1 MNTKGDFLMKRSIR
15 MLLALCLAL
24 TLLLS
29 AMPTVQ
35 AASQISKTKAKNI
48 ALNHAGYTAAQATFI
63 KVKLDRDDGVRVY
76 EVEFYVRDGAILEYD
91 YEIHAQ
97 TGAILDWDR
106 EVEANYTV
114 SNIGLAAAKKA
125 ALQDAGYTASQV
137 KFFKAKLDRDDG
149 CYDIEFYV
157 RGNVIVEHDYEV
169 DAKTGKILS
178 HDTDIEGYTP
188 SQSSGDRIT
197 KAKAKNIALHH
208 AGLSAGKVSFV
219 RVKLDRDD
227 GRWVYEIEFRMRNN
241 RRIEYDYEIDAYT
254 GQILSWDRDYDD

>member
-1 MNTKGDFLMKRSIR
+1 MKRSIR
-15 MLLALCLAL
+15 TLLALCLAL
-24 TLLLS
+24 SLLL
-29 AMPTVQ
+29 
-35 AASQISKTKAKNI
+35 AAVPAAHAAAQITKAQAKTI

-106 EVEANYTV
+106 EVEGRYTV
-114 SNIGLAAAKKA
+114 SNIGLAAAKKI
-125 ALQDAGYTASQV
+125 ALEDAGYSASQV

-178 HDTDIEGYTP
+178 HDTDIEGYYP
-188 SQSSGDRIT
+188 SQSTGEKIG
-197 KAKAKNIALHH
+197 KAKAKTIALNH
-208 AGLSAGKVSFV
+208 AGLAASKVTFKKA
-219 RVKLDRDD
+219 KLDKED
-227 GRWVYEIEFRMRNN
+227 GRWVYEVEFRLRNN

-254 GQILSWDRDYDD
+254 GKILSWDRDYDD

>member
-1 MNTKGDFLMKRSIR
+1 MKRSIR
-15 MLLALCLAL
+15 TLLALCLAL
-24 TLLLS
+24 SLLL
-29 AMPTVQ
+29 
-35 AASQISKTKAKNI
+35 AAVPAAHAAAQITKAQAKTI

-63 KVKLDRDDGVRVY
+63 KVKLDREDGIQVY
-76 EVEFYVRDGAILEYD
+76 EVEFYVRDNAILEYD
-91 YEIHAQ
+91 YEINAQ

-106 EVEANYTV
+106 EVEGRYTV

-178 HDTDIEGYTP
+178 HDTDIEGYYP
-188 SQSSGDRIT
+188 SQSTGEKIG
-197 KAKAKNIALHH
+197 KAKAKTIALNH
-208 AGLSAGKVSFV
+208 AGLAASKVTFKKA
-219 RVKLDRDD
+219 KLDKED
-227 GRWVYEIEFRMRNN
+227 GRWVYEVEFRLRNN

-254 GQILSWDRDYDD
+254 GKILSWDRDYDD

>member
-1 MNTKGDFLMKRSIR
+1 MKRSIR
-15 MLLALCLAL
+15 TLLALCLAL
-24 TLLLS
+24 SLLL
-29 AMPTVQ
+29 
-35 AASQISKTKAKNI
+35 AAVPAAHAAAQITKAQAKTI

-63 KVKLDRDDGVRVY
+63 KVKLDREDGIQVY
-76 EVEFYVRDGAILEYD
+76 EVEFFVRDNAILEYD
-91 YEIHAQ
+91 YEINAQ

-178 HDTDIEGYTP
+178 HDTDIEGYYP
-188 SQSSGDRIT
+188 SQSTGEKIG
-197 KAKAKNIALHH
+197 KAKAKTIALNH
-208 AGLSAGKVSFV
+208 AGLAASKVTFKKA
-219 RVKLDRDD
+219 KLDKED
-227 GRWVYEIEFRMRNN
+227 GRWVYEVEFRLRNN

-254 GQILSWDRDYDD
+254 GKILSWDRDYDD

>member
-1 MNTKGDFLMKRSIR
+1 MKRSIR
-15 MLLALCLAL
+15 TLLALCLAL
-24 TLLLS
+24 SLLL
-29 AMPTVQ
+29 
-35 AASQISKTKAKNI
+35 AAVPAAHAAAQITKAQAKTI

-63 KVKLDRDDGVRVY
+63 KVKLDREDGIQVY
-76 EVEFYVRDGAILEYD
+76 EVEFFVRDNAILEYD
-91 YEIHAQ
+91 YEINAQ

-106 EVEANYTV
+106 EVEGNYTV

-178 HDTDIEGYTP
+178 HDTDIEGYYP
-188 SQSSGDRIT
+188 SQSTGEKIG
-197 KAKAKNIALHH
+197 KAKAKTIALNH
-208 AGLSAGKVSFV
+208 AGLAASKVTFKKA
-219 RVKLDRDD
+219 KLDKED
-227 GRWVYEIEFRMRNN
+227 GRWVYEVEFRLRNN

-254 GQILSWDRDYDD
+254 GKILSWDRDYDD

>member
-1 MNTKGDFLMKRSIR
+1 MKRSIR
-15 MLLALCLAL
+15 TLLALCLAL
-24 TLLLS
+24 SLLL
-29 AMPTVQ
+29 
-35 AASQISKTKAKNI
+35 AAVPAAHAAAQITKAQAKTI

-63 KVKLDRDDGVRVY
+63 KVKLDREDGIQVY
-76 EVEFYVRDGAILEYD
+76 EVEFFVRDNAILEYD
-91 YEIHAQ
+91 YEINAQ

-106 EVEANYTV
+106 EVEGRYTV

-178 HDTDIEGYTP
+178 HDTDIEGYYP
-188 SQSSGDRIT
+188 SQSTGEKIG
-197 KAKAKNIALHH
+197 KAKAKTIALNH

-241 RRIEYDYEIDAYT
+241 RRIEYEYEIDAYT

>member
-1 MNTKGDFLMKRSIR
+1 MKE
-15 MLLALCLAL
+15 
-24 TLLLS
+24 S
-29 AMPTVQ
+29 AQ
-35 AASQISKTKAKNI
+35 AAHSYLRMQAPQLRLQEDFFKTHDLHI
-48 ALNHAGYTAAQATFI
+48 QMCI
-63 KVKLDRDDGVRVY
+63 RDR
-76 EVEFYVRDGAILEYD
+76 
-91 YEIHAQ
+91 
-97 TGAILDWDR
+97 
-106 EVEANYTV
+106 
-114 SNIGLAAAKKA
+114 
-125 ALQDAGYTASQV
+125 QDAGYTASQV

-188 SQSSGDRIT
+188 NQSSGDRIT
-197 KAKAKNIALHH
+197 KAKAKNIALNH